1 MRRAGQT
8 LEQENASDPP
18 PRRCLPAGLD
28 VTTSWWQRER
38 FAARLPILEARARI
52 VAAIRRFF
60 AARDFLEVD
69 TPALQVSPGLEPH
82 LMAFSTE
89 LVTPEGA
96 RRTLH
101 LHTSPEFA
109 MKKLLVAG
117 LPRIFQLAHVFRNG
131 ERARTHH
138 PEFTM
143 LEWYRAGAT
152 YRDLMED
159 CEALLRDVLAA
170 SGNDGFHW
178 AGQRCDPAGGWQYL
192 TVADAFARFC
202 GIDILAT
209 APDPL
214 HPSLDLLAAAS
225 HDIGVVPHAGDDW
238 EDLFFRL
245 FLERI
250 EPRLGVGTP
259 TILHDYPIAL
269 AALSRAKPEDARLAE
284 RFEIY
289 VCGLELA
296 NAFGELTDMS
306 VQRGRFAADRARK
319 RALYGYDY
327 PVDEDFLAA
336 LAHGMPESAGIA
348 LGVDRL
354 VMLATGASSIEEVLF
369 VPVAGD

>member
-178 AGQRCDPAGGWQYL
+178 AGQRCDAAGGWQYL

>member
-1 MRRAGQT
+1 V
-8 LEQENASDPP
+8 
-18 PRRCLPAGLD
+18 D
-28 VTTSWWQRER
+28 VTAPWWRPEL
-38 FAARLPILEARARI
+38 FAARVPILAARARI

-60 AARDFLEVD
+60 AERDFIEVD

-82 LMAFSTE
+82 LMAFATE

-96 RRTLH
+96 RRPLH

-143 LEWYRAGAT
+143 LEWYRAGGS
-152 YRDLMED
+152 YRDLMVD
-159 CEALLRDVLAA
+159 CEALLRDAVAA
-170 SGNDGFHW
+170 SGSAALRW
-178 AGQRCDPAGGWQYL
+178 AGQSCDPNAAWQYL
-192 TVADAFARFC
+192 SVAESFARFC

-209 APDPL
+209 APDPQR
-214 HPSLDLLAAAS
+214 PSLDLLARAARG
-225 HDIGVVPHAGDDW
+225 IGVLPHDGDDW

-250 EPRLGVGTP
+250 EPHLGIGAP
-259 TILHDYPIAL
+259 TILYDYPIAL
-269 AALSRAKPEDARLAE
+269 AALSRPKPEDARLAE

-289 VCGLELA
+289 ACGLELA
-296 NAFGELTDMS
+296 NAFGELTDAT
-306 VQRGRFAADRARK
+306 VQRARFEADRARK

-327 PVDEDFLAA
+327 PLDEDFLAA

-348 LGVDRL
+348 LGIDRL
-354 VMLATGASSIEEVLF
+354 VMLATGASRIEDVLF
-369 VPVAGD
+369 VPVAE